1 MGLGEVPDAPEDR
14 PMGSLSGVP
23 IGRMLIDVM
32 TYRVASIG
40 SDPPL
45 ISTIGDTNLAIA
57 GDRSIACNR
66 HGSHPG

>member
-1 MGLGEVPDAPEDR
+1 MGLKKSLTRLRIVPW
-14 PMGSLSGVP
+14 GSPLVP
-23 IGRMLIDVM
+23 NGRMLIDVM

-45 ISTIGDTNLAIA
+45 ISTHRGYHPAIA

-66 HGSHPG
+66 HGSRPG